1 MKKYK
6 FIDLFAGCGGLED
19 GFLQSGRYKDVAAVE
34 WLKPQVNTLR
44 HRLKDKWNISDA
56 EDRVMCFDIQRND
69 ELFAGW
75 DDSEFGKGK
84 GLDHFVKE
92 EGGIDIIIGGP
103 PCQAYSVAGRVRDE
117 NGMKDDYR
125 NYLFEH
131 YLNVVNKYR
140 PVLFVFE
147 NVPGILSAT
156 PSGVPITDLIRRGF
170 ENIRYEIIDDL
181 KVAKVNAVDY
191 GVPQNRERM
200 IIVGVKKECCSDIQ
214 YKLNK
219 FYKEFLPKYKSDK
232 KITVREAIGDLPA
245 CMPFFD
251 EEHHEKRKSH
261 EEPESDYTWHKPR
274 YHNLRD
280 MDTFRTLAED
290 IESGAREYDSRK
302 ISELYEEKIGS
313 KSPIH
318 RYHVLE
324 PDLPSTTIIAHLY
337 KDGNRFIH
345 YDSKQSRSI
354 TVREAARLQS
364 FDDDF
369 DFIGSQ
375 GNAYQMIGNA
385 VPPQLAKNV
394 ALALSNLLDEI
405 HKEQVIN

>member
-19 GFLQSGRYKDVAAVE
+19 GFLQSGKYSDVAAVE
-34 WLKPQVNTLR
+34 WLKPQVNTLI
-44 HRLKDKWNISDA
+44 HRLETKWGISDA
-56 EDRVMCFDIQRND
+56 AERVMHFDIQREEELFGGWND
-69 ELFAGW
+69 E
-75 DDSEFGKGK
+75 EFGEGK
-84 GLDHFVKE
+84 GLDHFVNE
-92 EGGIDIIIGGP
+92 AGGIDVIIGGP

-117 NGMKDDYR
+117 NGMRDDYR

-131 YLNVVNKYR
+131 YLNVVNRYR
-140 PVLFVFE
+140 PKVFVFE
-147 NVPGILSAT
+147 NVPGILSAAPDGT
-156 PSGVPITDLIRRGF
+156 PITDLIRKGF
-170 ENIRYEIIDDL
+170 SNIGYDIIDDL
-181 KVAKVNAVDY
+181 RIAKVNASDY

-200 IIVGVKKECCSDIQ
+200 IIVGIDKKRYGDTQNI
-214 YKLNK
+214 LNR
-219 FYKEFLPKYKSDK
+219 FYEEILPKFKTDK

-245 CMPFFD
+245 CLPFYD
-251 EEHHEKRKSH
+251 EANHKKRKSH
-261 EEPESDYTWHKPR
+261 DTPEASVTWHRPR

-280 MDTFRTLAED
+280 MDTFRTLALD
-290 IESGAREYDSRK
+290 IESGRREYDSKK
-302 ISELYEEKIGS
+302 ISELYEEKVGS

-369 DFIGSQ
+369 DFVGSQ

-385 VPPQLAKNV
+385 VPPQLAKRV
-394 ALALSNLLDEI
+394 ALALGIMLDEL
-405 HKEQVIN
+405 